1 MDGHDEEAK
10 DDIIDNDDVET
21 EKEQKQTGGADTM
34 IVKGEKWF
42 TQSRTPSQPSS
53 SKSKLTPKA
62 NTKSESSG
70 QKDSTQRDE
79 TTSDEDEDSQYMHYQ
94 GNTKHEH
101 SEDDDDD
108 DEDSSDHMDFHDIID
123 NDDVETE
130 KEQKQTGGAAHT
142 KSESSVQTD
151 STPRDDTISSEDE
164 DRQYMHYQGNTK
176 HKHSGDDDDDVDSSD
191 HMDGHE
197 EEAKDDKIDNDEL
210 EMTKEQKKTDIAVT
224 TLTTSLRINVAISD
238 DEI

>member
-62 NTKSESSG
+62 VFMFDNIADVFKQQILKVKAADKKTAHRGMKQHQMRMKIVNTCITKETL
-70 QKDSTQRDE
+70 STNIVR
-79 TTSDEDEDSQYMHYQ
+79 
-94 GNTKHEH
+94 
-101 SEDDDDD
+101 DDDDD
-108 DEDSSDHMDFHDIID
+108 DEDSSDHMDFHDEEAKDDIID

-130 KEQKQTGGAAHT
+130 KEQKQTGGADTMIVKGEKWFTQNRTPSQPSSSRSKLTPKAHT

-151 STPRDDTISSEDE
+151 STPRDETISDEDE
-164 DRQYMHYQGNTK
+164 DSQYMHYQGNTK
-176 HKHSGDDDDDVDSSD
+176 HKHSG
-191 HMDGHE
+191 M
-197 EEAKDDKIDNDEL
+197 KMMM
-210 EMTKEQKKTDIAVT
+210 MT
-224 TLTTSLRINVAISD
+224 
-238 DEI
+238 